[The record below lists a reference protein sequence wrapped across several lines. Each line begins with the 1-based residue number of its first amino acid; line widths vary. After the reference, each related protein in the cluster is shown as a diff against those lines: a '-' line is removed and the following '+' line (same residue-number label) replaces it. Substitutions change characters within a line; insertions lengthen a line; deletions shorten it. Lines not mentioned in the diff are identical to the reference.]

1 MDYQFKDKTKLNY
14 QEPWMYIDSTIKNMQ
29 AQSKGISLSVNKSC
43 MEQRKSS
50 MLIQLSDPNQ
60 KNKNRRDSPKIAK
73 SLSTSFIFKIKER

>member
-1 MDYQFKDKTKLNY
+1 MMDYQFKDKTKLNY

-29 AQSKGISLSVNKSC
+29 TQSKGISLSVNKS

-50 MLIQLSDPNQ
+50 IQLSDPNQ
-60 KNKNRRDSPKIAK
+60 KNKNRRDSPKITK